1 MLVNRSSLKEISVK
15 RTPLTPPGR
24 MATGLAL
31 TAAAILLLAACT
43 TPAYDTI
50 LQGGRVVD
58 GTGAPTRQADVAIL
72 DGRIAAIGD
81 LAGAAAATTLD
92 VSGLYVA
99 PGFIDTHSH
108 AGPGLA
114 TAELSHGEPLLAMGL
129 TTVVINPDGGGP
141 VDLVEQRAAL
151 EEDGLGV
158 NAAQLISHGSIR
170 RQVLSMDER
179 APTDDE
185 FVRMRALVRAAMEAG
200 AWGLSSGTFYAPGS
214 YSENSELIELG
225 RVAGEFDGI
234 YTSHIRDE
242 SNYTIGVVAAVEE
255 VIDVARQAGITG
267 VVTHIKALGPP
278 VWGSSAAIVERI
290 EAARAE
296 GLSVYAD
303 QYPYLASATGLSAA
317 LLPRWSQA
325 GGSEAFAERVADS
338 DTRARIREAMVENLA
353 RRGGADRIQFR
364 RFTTDPSIEGRLLS
378 DLATERD
385 ADPIDLALELIL
397 QGGPSIVSFNMSE
410 EDLLTLMTREWTM
423 TSSDGG
429 LPQFGVGV
437 PHPRSYGAFAR
448 KIGKFVFEDGVMSL
462 EAAVRSMTALPADVM
477 GLEDRGRIEEG
488 MVADLVVFSDY
499 FKDNATF
506 TEPHQLS
513 SGVVHLF
520 VGGEAAV
527 SNSSF
532 TGARAGRVLVRE
544 GNNERYERRSLY

>member
-1 MLVNRSSLKEISVK
+1 MN
-15 RTPLTPPGR
+15 RTPHTPPGR
-24 MATGLAL
+24 VANGLSRTATAFTLV
-31 TAAAILLLAACT
+31 TAAALASCSA
-43 TPAYDTI
+43 PVYDTI

-58 GTGAPTRQADVAIL
+58 GTGVPVRQADVAIV

-81 LAGAAAATTLD
+81 LGGAAATTTLD

-108 AGPGLA
+108 AGPGLT

-151 EEDGLGV
+151 EADGLGV
-158 NAAQLISHGSIR
+158 NAAQLISHGSVR
-170 RQVLSMDER
+170 RRVMSMDDR
-179 APTDDE
+179 TPTDGELDQ
-185 FVRMRALVRAAMEAG
+185 MRVLVRAGMEAG

-225 RVAGEFDGI
+225 RVAGEFNGI

-278 VWGSSAAIVERI
+278 VWGSSSTIVERI

-325 GGSEAFAERVADS
+325 GGGDAFAERVAVP

-364 RFTTDPSIEGRLLS
+364 RFTADPSIEGRLLS
-378 DLATERD
+378 DIAAERD

-410 EDLLTLMTREWTM
+410 EDLLTLMNQEWTM

-477 GLEDRGRIEEG
+477 GMEDRGRIEEG

-499 FKDNATF
+499 FRDNATF

-513 SGVVHLF
+513 SGVVYLF

-527 SNSSF
+527 TNSSF
-532 TGARAGRVLVRE
+532 TGARAGRVLVR
-544 GNNERYERRSLY
+544 GVGG

>member
-1 MLVNRSSLKEISVK
+1 MNLQAGMTAPAALVMLI
-15 RTPLTPPGR
+15 
-24 MATGLAL
+24 
-31 TAAAILLLAACT
+31 LAACS
-43 TPAYDTI
+43 PAPYDVV

-58 GTGAPTRQADVAIL
+58 GTGSPQVVADVGIRNGLVA
-72 DGRIAAIGD
+72 RVGD
-81 LAGAAAATTLD
+81 LSDAAAETILD

-99 PGFIDTHSH
+99 PGFIDAHSH

-114 TAELSHGEPLLAMGL
+114 TGELSHGEPLLAQGL
-129 TTVVINPDGGGP
+129 TTVVVNPDGGGP
-141 VDLVEQRAAL
+141 VDLVEQRAGL
-151 EEDGLGV
+151 EEHGLGV
-158 NAAQLISHGSIR
+158 NVVQLVGHGSVR
-170 RQVLSMDER
+170 GRVLSSDDR
-179 APTDDE
+179 APTEDE
-185 FVRMRALVRAAMEAG
+185 LDEMRALVRAGMEAG
-200 AWGLSSGTFYAPGS
+200 AWGLSSGTFYTPGS
-214 YSENSELIELG
+214 YSENSELIELA
-225 RVAGEFDGI
+225 RVAAEFNGI

-242 SNYTIGVVAAVEE
+242 SNYTIGVLAAVEE
-255 VIDVARQAGITG
+255 VIDVSRQAGITG

-278 VWGSSAAIVERI
+278 VWGSAVAMVERI

-296 GLSVYAD
+296 GLAVYAD

-325 GGSEAFAERVADS
+325 GGSEAFAERVADPE
-338 DTRARIREAMVENLA
+338 TGAQIREAMVENLS

-364 RFTTDPSIEGRLLS
+364 RFTEDPSIEGRLLS
-378 DLATERD
+378 DLATERG

-429 LPQFGVGV
+429 LPLFGVGV

-448 KIGKFVFEDGVMSL
+448 KIGKFVFEDEVVSL
-462 EAAVRSMTALPADVM
+462 ETAVRSMTALPAEVM
-477 GLEDRGRIEEG
+477 GMADRGRIEEG

-520 VGGEAAV
+520 VGGEAAIL
-527 SNSSF
+527 NSGF
-532 TGARAGRVLVRE
+532 TGALAGQVLVK
-544 GNNERYERRSLY
+544 

>member
-1 MLVNRSSLKEISVK
+1 MTTTHR
-15 RTPLTPPGR
+15 P
-24 MATGLAL
+24 AAL
-31 TAAAILLLAACT
+31 ILLTLVASTACA
-43 TPAYDTI
+43 PDSYDTI

-58 GTGAPTRQADVAIL
+58 GTGAPAREADVAIR
-72 DGRIAAIGD
+72 DGLIAAVGD
-81 LAGAAAATTLD
+81 LGGAVAQTTLD
-92 VSGLYVA
+92 VTGLYVS

-114 TAELSHGEPLLAMGL
+114 TEELSQGEPLLAQGL

-141 VDLVEQRAAL
+141 VDLAEQRAAL
-151 EEDGLGV
+151 EEHGLGV
-158 NAAQLISHGSIR
+158 NAAQLIGHGSVR
-170 RQVLSMDER
+170 GRVLSNDDR

-185 FVRMRALVRAAMEAG
+185 LDEMRALVRAGMEAG
-200 AWGLSSGTFYAPGS
+200 AWGLSSGTFYTPGS
-214 YSENSELIELG
+214 YSENSELIELA
-225 RVAGEFDGI
+225 RVAAEFGGV
-234 YTSHIRDE
+234 YTSHVRDE

-255 VIDVARQAGITG
+255 VIDVSRQTGITG

-290 EAARAE
+290 DAARAE

-325 GGSEAFAERVADS
+325 GGSEVFAERVADPE
-338 DTRARIREAMVENLA
+338 TRARIREAMVENLT
-353 RRGGADRIQFR
+353 RRGGAHRIQFR
-364 RFTTDPSIEGRLLS
+364 RFTEDPSIEGRLLS
-378 DLATERD
+378 DVAAERSE
-385 ADPIDLALELIL
+385 DPIDTALQLII

-410 EDLLTLMTREWTM
+410 EDLLRLMTQEWTM

-437 PHPRSYGAFAR
+437 PHPRSYGAFPR
-448 KIGKFVFEDGVMSL
+448 KIGKYVFEDGVMTL
-462 EAAVRSMTALPADVM
+462 EAAVRSMTSLPAEVM
-477 GLEDRGRIEEG
+477 GMEDRGRIEEG

-520 VGGEAAV
+520 VAGEAAIA
-527 SNSSF
+527 NAGF
-532 TGARAGRVLVRE
+532 TGVRAGRVLVAAGR
-544 GNNERYERRSLY
+544 

>member
-1 MLVNRSSLKEISVK
+1 MTTTHR
-15 RTPLTPPGR
+15 P
-24 MATGLAL
+24 AAL
-31 TAAAILLLAACT
+31 ILLTLVASTACA
-43 TPAYDTI
+43 PDSYDTI

-58 GTGAPTRQADVAIL
+58 GTGAPAREADVAIR
-72 DGRIAAIGD
+72 DGLIAAVGD
-81 LAGAAAATTLD
+81 LGGAVAQTTLD
-92 VSGLYVA
+92 VTGLYVS

-114 TAELSHGEPLLAMGL
+114 TEELSQGEPLLAQGL

-141 VDLVEQRAAL
+141 VDLAEQRAAL
-151 EEDGLGV
+151 EEHGLGV
-158 NAAQLISHGSIR
+158 NAAQLIGHGSVR
-170 RQVLSMDER
+170 VRVLSNDDR

-185 FVRMRALVRAAMEAG
+185 LDEMRALVRAGMEAG
-200 AWGLSSGTFYAPGS
+200 AWGLSSGTFYTPGS
-214 YSENSELIELG
+214 YSENSELIELA
-225 RVAGEFDGI
+225 RVAAEFGGV
-234 YTSHIRDE
+234 YTSHVRDE

-255 VIDVARQAGITG
+255 VIDVSRHTGITG

-290 EAARAE
+290 DAARAE

-325 GGSEAFAERVADS
+325 GGSEVFAERVADPE
-338 DTRARIREAMVENLA
+338 TRARIREAMVENLT
-353 RRGGADRIQFR
+353 RRGGAHRIQFR
-364 RFTTDPSIEGRLLS
+364 RFTEDPSIEGRLLS
-378 DLATERD
+378 DVAAERSE
-385 ADPIDLALELIL
+385 DPIDTALQLII

-410 EDLLTLMTREWTM
+410 EDLLRLMTQEWTM

-437 PHPRSYGAFAR
+437 PHPRSYGAFPR
-448 KIGKFVFEDGVMSL
+448 KIGKYVFEDGVMTL
-462 EAAVRSMTALPADVM
+462 EAAVRSMTSLPAEVM
-477 GLEDRGRIEEG
+477 GMEDRGRIEEG

-520 VGGEAAV
+520 VAGEAAIA
-527 SNSSF
+527 NAGF
-532 TGARAGRVLVRE
+532 TGVRAGRVLVAAGR
-544 GNNERYERRSLY
+544 

>member
-1 MLVNRSSLKEISVK
+1 MK
-15 RTPLTPPGR
+15 RTPLMSPGR
-24 MATGLAL
+24 AATVVAPAPAVPALLATL
-31 TAAAILLLAACT
+31 FLAACAA
-43 TPAYDTI
+43 PAYDTI

-58 GTGAPTRQADVAIL
+58 GTGAPARQADVAIL

-81 LAGAAAATTLD
+81 LTGTAAATTLD

-151 EEDGLGV
+151 EADGLGV

-170 RQVLSMDER
+170 RQIMSMDDR
-179 APTDDE
+179 PPTDGELDQ
-185 FVRMRALVRAAMEAG
+185 MRALVRAAMEAG

-214 YSENSELIELG
+214 YSENSELVELG

-278 VWGSSAAIVERI
+278 VWGSSEAIVERI

-325 GGSEAFAERVADS
+325 GGSEAFAERVADP
-338 DTRARIREAMVENLA
+338 DTGARIREAMVENLA

-410 EDLLTLMTREWTM
+410 GDLLTLMTREWTM

-477 GLEDRGRIEEG
+477 GMEDRGRIEEG

-544 GNNERYERRSLY
+544 GNNERYERRSVY

>member
-1 MLVNRSSLKEISVK
+1 MK
-15 RTPLTPPGR
+15 PPVG
-24 MATGLAL
+24 MTAPVLLAVS
-31 TAAAILLLAACT
+31 ILAACSSE
-43 TPAYDTI
+43 PYDII

-58 GTGAPTRQADVAIL
+58 GTGSPPVVADVGMRNGLVA
-72 DGRIAAIGD
+72 GVGD
-81 LAGAAAATTLD
+81 LGDAAAVTILD

-108 AGPGLA
+108 AGPGL
-114 TAELSHGEPLLAMGL
+114 TTEELSHGEPLLAQGL
-129 TTVVINPDGGGP
+129 TTVVVNPDGGGP
-141 VDLVEQRAAL
+141 VDLVEQRADL
-151 EEDGLGV
+151 EEEGLGV
-158 NAAQLISHGSIR
+158 NVVQLVGHGSVR
-170 RQVLSMDER
+170 GRVMSSDDRPPNADEL
-179 APTDDE
+179 DE
-185 FVRMRALVRAAMEAG
+185 MRALVRAGMEAG
-200 AWGLSSGTFYAPGS
+200 AWGLSSGTFYTPGS
-214 YSENSELIELG
+214 YSENSELIELA
-225 RVAGEFDGI
+225 RVAAEYGGI

-242 SNYTIGVVAAVEE
+242 SNYTIGVLAAVEE
-255 VIDVARQAGITG
+255 VIDVSRQTGITG

-278 VWGSSAAIVERI
+278 VWGSAEAMVERI

-325 GGSEAFAERVADS
+325 GGSGAFAERVADS

-364 RFTTDPSIEGRLLS
+364 RFEEDPSIEGRLLS

-385 ADPIDLALELIL
+385 ADPIDIALELIL

-410 EDLLTLMTREWTM
+410 EDLLTLMTQEWTM

-429 LPQFGVGV
+429 LPLFGVGV

-448 KIGKFVFEDGVMSL
+448 KIGEFVFRNEVMAL
-462 EAAVRSMTALPADVM
+462 EAAVRSMTALPAEVM
-477 GLEDRGRIEEG
+477 GMEDRGRIEEG

-520 VGGEAAV
+520 VGGEAAIL
-527 SNSSF
+527 NSAF
-532 TGARAGRVLVRE
+532 TGTRAGQVLVK
-544 GNNERYERRSLY
+544 